1 MTLPRIV
8 VIGMGGTIG
17 MVRGADGALRPASS
31 VGELLDQVPA
41 AAHYA
46 ELTLVPLASL
56 DSTNLA
62 PHHWAALIDAVAQA
76 HSHCDGILVLH
87 GTDTMAYTASALSLS
102 LPRGGHLPI
111 VFTGSQLPLKSDH
124 TDAARNLIGALLTL
138 RLAIRRQI
146 SEVMIVF
153 GDRVL
158 RGNRAIKTSEIRFAA
173 FDSPTFPLLGEVTAA
188 GIRLTGVHRERTQNL
203 PILSDTRF
211 DGAILTVDMT
221 PGLPPEALRAV
232 LHSGH
237 CRGLILRS
245 LGTGNVPNVGPL
257 SLVPVILEATTS
269 GIPIL
274 VTTKFVGGSTRMGL
288 YEPGRDA
295 LDAGALPTGDLTDVA
310 AQVKLMAALGR
321 GIAPRAFLLADIA
334 GELTITEDLEDESH
348 DVF

>member
-1 MTLPRIV
+1 MSPSLPQIV

-17 MVRGADGALRPASS
+17 MVRGADGALRPAVS

-41 AAHYA
+41 AARYA

-62 PHHWAALIDAVAQA
+62 PSHWTELIEAVVQA
-76 HSHCDGILVLH
+76 HAHCDGILVLH

-138 RLAIRRQI
+138 RLAIRRTI
-146 SEVMIVF
+146 AEVMIVF

-158 RGNRAIKTSEIRFAA
+158 RGNRAIKTSEIRFTA
-173 FDSPTFPLLGEVTAA
+173 FDSPAFPLLGEVTAA

-221 PGLPPEALRAV
+221 PGLPPER
-232 LHSGH
+232 
-237 CRGLILRS
+237 
-245 LGTGNVPNVGPL
+245 L
-257 SLVPVILEATTS
+257 S
-269 GIPIL
+269 
-274 VTTKFVGGSTRMGL
+274 R
-288 YEPGRDA
+288 RDVKIRRF
-295 LDAGALPTGDLTDVA
+295 GA
-310 AQVKLMAALGR
+310 
-321 GIAPRAFLLADIA
+321 
-334 GELTITEDLEDESH
+334 
-348 DVF
+348 